1 MFLKG
6 FCLLW
11 VALAFPLSLSA
22 QQAYF
27 QQDVKYEIHVQ
38 LDDQN
43 HFLHASWKLEYTNNS
58 PDTLKEMFMHL
69 WPNAYSSSETAFG
82 KQKVEEGSLAF
93 YNAPDHKRGYIDSLE
108 FKCDGKPVWH
118 NAVGDDP
125 DIIRLSLPDPIVPGA
140 TVVFTSPFRVKIP
153 LSYSRLGRVGRQYQ
167 ITQWYPKPAVYDKD
181 GWHPMPYLD
190 QGEFYS
196 EFGSFDVFIT
206 LPANYVVGATGDL
219 PQGSPEYDFLARR
232 ELLTRSL
239 LGQDSV
245 NPIIEPDYADSEKKV
260 LHFHQEK
267 VHDFAWFC
275 DKNYHVLTKNVTLPE
290 SGREV
295 RCVSM
300 FTASNFKNWEDSDL
314 YVARSVR
321 DYSLWVGDYPYN
333 HATAVDG
340 ALSAGAGME
349 YPNIT
354 VVGGRGGARA
364 LDNVIAHEVGHNWFY
379 GILGSNER
387 DHAWMDE
394 GCNSFM
400 EGRYMNKHYKGES
413 GMLGENGAALLG
425 IENTDRAS
433 GQLLYDFSARSGLD
447 QPIDYPSGDYTGIN
461 YGTMVY
467 MKTALALSY
476 LEAYLGKEVTDQ
488 CFHTYYQEWKF
499 KHPQPEDMQRVF
511 ERVSGKQLGWFFEG
525 VIKEKNY
532 IDFKLG
538 AVKDGQITVINRSG
552 MPLPAPVSLLNKEG
566 EVIKTIWTAPFEG
579 ETVVRTAG
587 QEFHAVQVYR
597 DNFIPDQRPTNNE
610 KNAKGLFKGGNPLSL
625 HLGYKYPRATKS
637 DVNVLPAL
645 GGNTFDG
652 FLLGALVHKGYFPG
666 DRFRFHLMPM
676 YGFRSGRL
684 TGSASGALRWLPK
697 QAFRKVELRVAGSS
711 FSNIIRSK
719 QSLVLYPKV
728 ADIRRGGRQR
738 IALESHI
745 LGSRPAE
752 GDISPSDW
760 LTPVFARAT
769 WEMRNGSRFYDSH
782 IRTEVGSNFTEKA
795 YRASASLYY
804 KRFYDAK
811 KKYYARGRAFVAGM
825 TSSGSGPNL
834 LRYGLS
840 GSGDPFG
847 EQALFDRAGNGGL
860 FGRQLVND
868 HGGFSSRIDESF
880 DRFLGSF
887 SGAVNTPLKLEVFGE
902 IAYGKS
908 EGEPGESFYGAGI
921 RLPLLKD
928 AVRINLPLLGSV
940 YGGFVNDFSTFGDNI
955 TFTFEPF
962 KLAES
967 LGWKLFD
974 FR

>member
-1 MFLKG
+1 MFLRG
-6 FCLLW
+6 FYLFWVSLLTFSSL
-11 VALAFPLSLSA
+11 VAQSS
-22 QQAYF
+22 YF

-38 LDDQN
+38 LDDVN
-43 HFLHASWKLEYTNNS
+43 HFLHASWKLDYTNNS
-58 PDTLKEMFMHL
+58 PDTLSEMYMHL
-69 WPNAYSSSETAFG
+69 WPNAYSSRETAFG
-82 KQKVEEGSLAF
+82 KQKLESGSLSF
-93 YNAPDHKRGYIDSLE
+93 YKAPEEKRGYIDSLE
-108 FKCDGKPVWH
+108 FKCNGQPVWH
-118 NAVGDDP
+118 QAVEDDP
-125 DIIRLSLPDPIVPGA
+125 DIVLLKFPEPIAPGA
-140 TVVFTSPFRVKIP
+140 TVVLTTPFRVKIP
-153 LSYSRLGRVGRQYQ
+153 LSYSRLGHVGRQYQ
-167 ITQWYPKPAVYDKD
+167 LTQWYPKPAVYDKN

-196 EFGSFDVFIT
+196 EFGTFDVYIT
-206 LPANYVVGATGDL
+206 LPSNYVVGATGDL
-219 PQGSPEYDFLARR
+219 PEKSPEYDFLARR
-232 ELLTRSL
+232 EELTRSL

-245 NPIIEPDYADSEKKV
+245 NPIVEPDYGDLEKKV

-275 DKNYHVLTKNVTLPE
+275 DKNYYVLTKYVTLPE

-300 FTASNFKNWEDSDL
+300 FTARDFKNWEESDL

-413 GMLGENGAALLG
+413 GMIGEGGSALLG
-425 IENTDRAS
+425 VENSDRAM
-433 GQLLYDFSARSGLD
+433 GQLAYDISARDGLD
-447 QPIDYPSGDYTGIN
+447 QPIDYPSADYTDIN

-467 MKTALALSY
+467 MKTALALGY
-476 LEAYLGKEVTDQ
+476 LEGYLGDELMDK
-488 CFHTYYQEWKF
+488 CFHTYYTEWKF
-499 KHPQPEDMQRVF
+499 KHPQPEDMQEVF
-511 ERVSGKQLGWFFEG
+511 ERVSGKQLGWFFGG
-525 VIKEKNY
+525 VIRENNY

-538 AVKDGQITVINRSG
+538 SVKDGQITVINRSN
-552 MPLPAPVSLLNKEG
+552 MVLPAPVSLLDKEG
-566 EVIKTIWTAPFEG
+566 KVLKTIWTEPFEG
-579 ETVVRTAG
+579 ETVVRVGG
-587 QEFHAVQVYR
+587 QDFHAVQVYKE
-597 DNFIPDQRPTNNE
+597 NYIPDVRPTNNE
-610 KNAKGLFKGGNPLSL
+610 KNRKGLFKGFNPVDF
-625 HLGYKYPRATKS
+625 HLGYKYPQPTKT
-637 DVNVLPAL
+637 DINLLPVL

-652 FLLGALVHKGYFPG
+652 FMLGALLHKGYMPS
-666 DRFRFHLMPM
+666 DHFRFHLMPM

-684 TGSASGALRWLPK
+684 TGSAAGALRWVPNK
-697 QAFRKVELRVAGSS
+697 IFRKIELRVAGSS

-719 QSLVLYPKV
+719 QSLVFYPKV
-728 ADIRRGGRQR
+728 EDIRRGGRQR
-738 IALESHI
+738 IALESHV
-745 LGSRPAE
+745 LGVRPAE
-752 GDISPSDW
+752 GDIRPDDW
-760 LTPVFARAT
+760 LTPVFARGT
-769 WEMRNGSRFYDSH
+769 WEMRNGGRLYDSH
-782 IRTEVGSNFTEKA
+782 IRTEIGSNFAEEVF
-795 YRASASLYY
+795 RASASLYY
-804 KRFYDAK
+804 KRFFGAK
-811 KKYYARGRAFVAGM
+811 KKWYARGRVFVGGM
-825 TSSGSGPNL
+825 TSPGAGPGL

-847 EQALFDRAGNGGL
+847 EQSLFDRAGNGGFL
-860 FGRQLVND
+860 GQQIVND
-868 HGGFSSRIDESF
+868 HGGFSARINDSF

-887 SGAVNTPLKLEVFGE
+887 SGALRLPYGLEAFGE
-902 IAYGKS
+902 YAYGMRFD
-908 EGEPGESFYGAGI
+908 EPGASFYNAGI

-928 AVRINLPLLGSV
+928 AVRVNFPLLSTV
-940 YGGFVNDFSTFGDNI
+940 YEGRVHKWASLGENI

-962 KLAES
+962 KFAEA
-967 LGWKLFD
+967 LGWKFYD